1 MIYLL
6 DTHILIWALINP
18 EKLSLK
24 VKAILCDPNDTI
36 LVSSINLWE
45 ISMKFG
51 SGKLLLGNLIPEDF
65 INVAIKTG
73 FKIKNLSAEET
84 SSSYKLNGDFHK
96 DPFDRM
102 LIWQAIHNNYT
113 LISDDRF
120 VKMYKESG
128 LKVLS

>member
-24 VKAILCDPNDTI
+24 VKAILYDPNNTI